1 MRQLKHRLR
10 ALLAGMLATTTA
22 HSYDIDQHAWR
33 DRLLILAAP
42 DRQRP
47 TLVLKQQTVAARAA
61 AIEDRRLRVF
71 VLAGDAGYRDGSP
84 LSADDVAF
92 LRHAFA
98 IEPDDTAMLLVG
110 LDGEIKRRDTLDT
123 PLSVLFIEVDAMPM
137 RRAEIRAKRAAG
149 EPVTDP

>member
-1 MRQLKHRLR
+1 
-10 ALLAGMLATTTA
+10 MLATGA
-22 HSYDIDQHAWR
+22 ANGYDIDQHAWR

-42 DRQRP
+42 ELQHP
-47 TLVLKQQTVAARAA
+47 TLALQRQTVAARAA

-71 VLAGDAGYRDGSP
+71 VLAGDTGRLDGSP

-92 LRHAFA
+92 LRRAFA
-98 IEPDDTAMLLVG
+98 IEPDDTALLLVG
-110 LDGEIKRRDTLDT
+110 LDGQIKRRDTLDT
-123 PLSVLFIEVDAMPM
+123 PLGELFIEVDAMPM